1 MRLKISCLCGVG
13 EWKEG
18 IIRIFRHLKNI
29 DDNQPSNLIP
39 IVSEEIVA
47 HLEMLST
54 SFDT

>member
-1 MRLKISCLCGVG
+1 
-13 EWKEG
+13 
-18 IIRIFRHLKNI
+18 LKNI